1 MGTVSSLFDRIFNR
15 GGSDA
20 RILMIGLDG
29 AGRDSLCILMDS
41 SFLAHLSRRLMGEL
55 IVYQSLRR
63 PSVRRSTVLNIFS
76 SETTG
81 SIKLKFHMET
91 S

>member
-29 AGRDSLCILMDS
+29 AGRDSLCILM
-41 SFLAHLSRRLMGEL
+41 
-55 IVYQSLRR
+55 
-63 PSVRRSTVLNIFS
+63 VLFD
-76 SETTG
+76 
-81 SIKLKFHMET
+81 
-91 S
+91 